1 MNTLMLSS
9 KSYKESKEHDFGD
22 CFISDNG
29 NDVVVFDCGSNEHAE
44 KVIEYLEKNYGPDK
58 RAIIVLSH
66 NDSDHFN
73 GIPKLIEE
81 NKVEKVYTILLLK
94 YYEELL
100 EEIDDDRKTKD
111 SIKKQ
116 ILERY
121 SNIASLGE
129 QGLLQNI
136 YNEDDSFVQICNG
149 IEVVGPSKEYVLEV
163 AGQALD
169 SRQGDSIDNETT
181 VNAASVQISINLGT
195 SKLLLVGDASTKAIE
210 ENAKEHQII
219 QIPHH
224 GRLDHA
230 EDLFEIKKD
239 DKDTV
244 YLISDNKGSSSG
256 GSEELISKGKNK
268 GHTIFNTRIE
278 DTKTINSATYRKSY
292 RVGSYI

>member
-1 MNTLMLSS
+1 MKVLMLSS
-9 KSYKESKEHDFGD
+9 KNYKESQEHDFGD
-22 CFISDNG
+22 CFICDNG

-44 KVIEYLEKNYGPDK
+44 KVIEYLEKNYGSDK
-58 RAIIVLSH
+58 KAIVVLSH

-94 YYEELL
+94 FYEELL
-100 EEIDDDRKTKD
+100 EKIDDDRKTKD

-121 SNIASLGE
+121 SNIASLGD
-129 QGLLQNI
+129 QGLLFSI
-136 YNEDDSFVQICNG
+136 YNNDDSFVQICNG
-149 IEVVGPSKEYVLEV
+149 IDVVGPYKEYVIEI
-163 AGQALD
+163 ASQALD
-169 SRQGDSIDNETT
+169 SRQGDKIHNETT
-181 VNAASVQISINLGT
+181 VNAASVQISVKLGS
-195 SKLLLVGDASTKAIE
+195 SKILLVGDASTKAIE
-210 ENAKEHQII
+210 KNAKDYQII

-244 YLISDNKGSSSG
+244 YLISDNKGNNNG

-268 GHTIFNTRIE
+268 GHIIFNTRTE
-278 DTKTINSATYRKSY
+278 DTKIITDNTYQKSY

>member
-1 MNTLMLSS
+1 MKTLMLSS
-9 KSYKESKEHDFGD
+9 KNYKENEEHDFGD

-29 NDVVVFDCGSNEHAE
+29 KDVVVFDCGSIEHAE
-44 KVIEYLEKNYGPDK
+44 KVIQYLESNYGSNK
-58 RAIIVLSH
+58 KAIIVLSH
-66 NDSDHFN
+66 NDSDHFD

-94 YYEELL
+94 FYEELL
-100 EEIDDDRKTKD
+100 EKIDDDRKTKD
-111 SIKKQ
+111 SIKRQ

-129 QGLLQNI
+129 QCLLKNI
-136 YNEDDSFVQICNG
+136 YNVDNSFVKICNG

-163 AGQALD
+163 AGQTLD

-195 SKLLLVGDASTKAIE
+195 SKILLVGDASTKAIE
-210 ENAKEHQII
+210 NNAKTHQII

-230 EDLFEIKKD
+230 EDLFEIKKN

-244 YLISDNKGSSSG
+244 YLISDNKGSKSG
-256 GSEELISKGKNK
+256 GSKDLISKGKDK

-278 DTKTINSATYRKSY
+278 DTKIINSTTYQKSY

>member
-1 MNTLMLSS
+1 MKLEHVTL
-9 KSYKESKEHDFGD
+9 
-22 CFISDNG
+22 
-29 NDVVVFDCGSNEHAE
+29 
-44 KVIEYLEKNYGPDK
+44 
-58 RAIIVLSH
+58 
-66 NDSDHFN
+66 
-73 GIPKLIEE
+73 
-81 NKVEKVYTILLLK
+81 
-94 YYEELL
+94 
-100 EEIDDDRKTKD
+100 RKTTISQLHFVNNIEGT
-111 SIKKQ
+111 SINQ
-116 ILERY
+116 LDLSVELDNNLEA
-121 SNIASLGE
+121 N
-129 QGLLQNI
+129 
-136 YNEDDSFVQICNG
+136 NEDDSFVQICNG

-210 ENAKEHQII
+210 KNAKEHQII

-256 GSEELISKGKNK
+256 GSEELISKGKDK
-268 GHTIFNTRIE
+268 GHTIFNTRTE

>member
-9 KSYKESKEHDFGD
+9 KSYKENEEHDFGD

-29 NDVVVFDCGSNEHAE
+29 SDVVVFDCGSNEHAE
-44 KVIEYLEKNYGPDK
+44 KVIKYLEDNYGPDK
-58 RAIIVLSH
+58 KAIIVLSH
-66 NDSDHFN
+66 NDSDHFD

-94 YYEELL
+94 FYEELL

-111 SIKKQ
+111 SIKRQ

-129 QGLLQNI
+129 KGLLENI
-136 YNEDDSFVQICNG
+136 YNDDNSFVQICNE
-149 IEVVGPSKEYVLEV
+149 IDVVGPSKEYVLEV

-169 SRQGDSIDNETT
+169 SRQGDTIDSETT

-230 EDLFEIKKD
+230 EDLFEIKKR

-244 YLISDNKGSSSG
+244 YLISDNKGSKPG
-256 GSEELISKGKNK
+256 GSKDLISEGKDK
-268 GHTIFNTRIE
+268 GHTIFNTRTE
-278 DTKTINSATYRKSY
+278 DTKAITSTTYQKSY

>member
-9 KSYKESKEHDFGD
+9 KNYEESQEHDYGD

-29 NDVVVFDCGSNEHAE
+29 KDVIVFDCGSDEHAE
-44 KVIEYLEKNYGPDK
+44 KVVKYLEDNYGSDK
-58 RAIIVLSH
+58 KAIVVLSH
-66 NDSDHFN
+66 NDSDHFD
-73 GIPKLIEE
+73 GIPKLIKK

-94 YYEELL
+94 FYEELL

-111 SIKKQ
+111 SIKRQ

-121 SNIASLGE
+121 ANIASLGE

-136 YNEDDSFVQICNG
+136 YNDEDAFVEICDG
-149 IEVVGPSKEYVLEV
+149 IKVVGPSKEYVLEV
-163 AGQALD
+163 AGKALD

-181 VNAASVQISINLGT
+181 VNAASVQISINLGL
-195 SKLLLVGDASTKAIE
+195 SKMLLVGDASTKAIE
-210 ENAKEHQII
+210 DNAKEHQII

-230 EDLFEIKKD
+230 EELFEIKKD
-239 DKDTV
+239 DKDSV
-244 YLISDNKGSSSG
+244 FLISDNKGNKPG
-256 GSEELISKGKNK
+256 GSKDLISSKKDK
-268 GHTIFNTRIE
+268 GHIIFNTRTE
-278 DTKTINSATYRKSY
+278 DSKTITSSTYQKSH

>member
-1 MNTLMLSS
+1 ML
-9 KSYKESKEHDFGD
+9 KF
-22 CFISDNG
+22 
-29 NDVVVFDCGSNEHAE
+29 
-44 KVIEYLEKNYGPDK
+44 
-58 RAIIVLSH
+58 
-66 NDSDHFN
+66 
-73 GIPKLIEE
+73 
-81 NKVEKVYTILLLK
+81 
-94 YYEELL
+94 YEELL

-111 SIKKQ
+111 SIKRQ

-129 QGLLQNI
+129 QGVLQNI
-136 YNEDDSFVQICNG
+136 YNEDNSFVQICNG

-181 VNAASVQISINLGT
+181 VNAASVQISIDLGT
-195 SKLLLVGDASTKAIE
+195 SKILLVGDASTKAIE
-210 ENAKEHQII
+210 DNAKKHQII

-230 EDLFEIKKD
+230 EELFEIKKD

-244 YLISDNKGSSSG
+244 YIISDNKGSSSG
-256 GSEELISKGKNK
+256 GSEELISRGKDK
-268 GHTIFNTRIE
+268 GHTIFNTRTE
-278 DTKTINSATYRKSY
+278 DTKTINSTTYQKSY